1 MSWAT
6 AVTITRIALAPVFVY
21 FMYAGVAD
29 GEDPATR
36 IAPAVAL
43 VVFVVAAVTDSLD
56 GYLARRYERVTRLG
70 QFLDPLADKLLVGA
84 ALFVLV
90 ALRDFPLW
98 AGAVIVA
105 REVAVSLLRVFAL
118 RRGES
123 LPASTLGKTKTA
135 FQIPT
140 VFVWLLPRSG
150 SLRLVQDV
158 AVWVA
163 VALTL
168 ASGLQYFLRA
178 ATLLSRHERADV
190 S

>member
-6 AVTITRIALAPVFVY
+6 AVTITRIALVPVFVY
-21 FMYAGVAD
+21 FMYAGVVY
-29 GEDPATR
+29 GQDPATR
-36 IAPAVAL
+36 LAPVVALAVFAVAAL
-43 VVFVVAAVTDSLD
+43 TDSLD

-98 AGAVIVA
+98 AAAVIVV
-105 REVAVSLLRVFAL
+105 REVAVSLLRVAAL
-118 RRGES
+118 RRGRS
-123 LPASTLGKTKTA
+123 LPASALGKIKTA
-135 FQIPT
+135 LQIPT
-140 VFVWLLPRSG
+140 VFVWLLPRAD

-163 VALTL
+163 VALTVL
-168 ASGLQYFLRA
+168 SGLQYFARA
-178 ATLLSRHERADV
+178 GTLLAGRERAEV